1 MTNEVKKCPNCGHIF
16 KAGETYC
23 PNCDLFIPI
32 DKQHNIS
39 KDTLK
44 NESQSD
50 LNKKTTDDSFN
61 QSVPT
66 FKHRTLSNQTNDEK
80 VMDEDETKQS
90 PITEDKQTVSDEKMD
105 KSINKTVIHSPQ
117 EEEDKEVDNT
127 KEEKESTKSTSLISD
142 TKQSNHTPPTKNNKT
157 KILVGI
163 IILLI
168 VFGGGYVY
176 NSQKKQHELET
187 TLKLTTSAEEA
198 IDNLFMKNQGDIFLK
213 KGITQSDIKNAEDK
227 VNEIKGNEQYDK
239 LNERLQQAIKTFTR
253 LTAINDA
260 FKTPI
265 IEGNQLLTD
274 AYVKDDTK
282 LTLEAI
288 DPEKNGFDK
297 LYNEAIKDATDQK
310 SAIKTFKSTLE
321 KLYRDDKVVSEPSK
335 QVYNEAVKQLANI
348 KDPSLKS
355 NYQATLDK
363 VSKVIDEQEKQAE
376 EKRQEEEA
384 KQAEAAKEEA
394 EKNNQQAQ
402 TNDNNNTQ
410 NGNSF
415 TPSTNG
421 GRWGTR
427 QDSTIDL
434 SNPAWSWNAGVQEK
448 VISEVISR
456 GYVVDG
462 GYTLVPKFIENGVG
476 FYDLYATKN
485 SKLFPNSKPEEF
497 PIYVVTINDKTGW
510 FKGNGPN

>member
-23 PNCDLFIPI
+23 PNCDLFVPI
-32 DKQHNIS
+32 DKQNNIAN
-39 KDTLK
+39 DTT
-44 NESQSD
+44 EETHQD
-50 LNKKTTDDSFN
+50 TTSTSGE
-61 QSVPT
+61 QAIPT
-66 FKHRTLSNQTNDEK
+66 FKHRTLSSQAHDDEYESF
-80 VMDEDETKQS
+80 DEEETKQIPVIEEADLVEEDVEEEPYE
-90 PITEDKQTVSDEKMD
+90 PIMETPVLPEAEEELVEEIKEQEIEDIEPPIDEPPVSD
-105 KSINKTVIHSPQ
+105 TRQ
-117 EEEDKEVDNT
+117 
-127 KEEKESTKSTSLISD
+127 
-142 TKQSNHTPPTKNNKT
+142 TPPNKNNKT

-176 NSQKKQHELET
+176 NSQKKQNELET
-187 TLKLTTSAEEA
+187 TLKLTTSAENA
-198 IDNLFMKNQGDIFLK
+198 VDDLFMKNQGDIFLK
-213 KGITQSDIKNAEDK
+213 KDITQSDITTAEDK
-227 VNEIKGNEQYDK
+227 VKDIKGTEQYDK

-253 LTAINDA
+253 LTAINEA
-260 FKTPI
+260 FKTPV
-265 IEGNQLLTD
+265 IEGNQLLSD

-288 DPEKNGFDK
+288 DPEENGFDK

-335 QVYNEAVKQLANI
+335 QVYNDAVKQLADI
-348 KDPSLKS
+348 KDPSLKADYQKILDEIS
-355 NYQATLDK
+355 N
-363 VSKVIDEQEKQAE
+363 VINTQEKQAE
-376 EKRQEEEA
+376 EKRKEEEA
-384 KQAEAAKEEA
+384 KQAETAKAEA

-402 TNDNNNTQ
+402 ASDNNNTQ
-410 NGNSF
+410 SGSSF

-427 QDSTIDL
+427 QDATINL
-434 SNPAWSWNAGVQEK
+434 SDPAWAWNPGVQEK
-448 VISEVISR
+448 VIAEVIKR
-456 GYVVDG
+456 GYVVEG

-476 FYDLYATKN
+476 FYDLYATTN